1 MHQFF
6 IFANKNNSNFGGKL
20 NAIQAN
26 YVNFNPEIYN
36 GNIQIVFF
44 YNLDNLNLSNGQTPI
59 KRILCQGHRK
69 LKIGGG
75 ALPFAWASILPY
87 CSFFK
92 LYISDPLP
100 LLLFVS
106 FFIHSKCM
114 GFKPWSIEPTKD
126 DFWTP
131 PTQQIKKKTYVPA
144 VDD

>member
-69 LKIGGG
+69 LKIGEGRYLLPG
-75 ALPFAWASILPY
+75 HLSSLIVHFLNCIYPTPSPFYFLYHFSFVPSAWDLSLEALS
-87 CSFFK
+87 
-92 LYISDPLP
+92 
-100 LLLFVS
+100 LLKTIF
-106 FFIHSKCM
+106 
-114 GFKPWSIEPTKD
+114 GPP
-126 DFWTP
+126 P
-131 PTQQIKKKTYVPA
+131 PTNKKKNLRA
-144 VDD
+144 CSR

>member
-1 MHQFF
+1 MHQFV
-6 IFANKNNSNFGGKL
+6 IYANKNNSNFGGKL
-20 NAIQAN
+20 NAIKAN

-92 LYISDPLP
+92 LYISDPP
-100 LLLFVS
+100 PPFTFCIIFHLFQVHG
-106 FFIHSKCM
+106 I
-114 GFKPWSIEPTKD
+114 
-126 DFWTP
+126 
-131 PTQQIKKKTYVPA
+131 
-144 VDD
+144 

>member
-1 MHQFF
+1 M
-6 IFANKNNSNFGGKL
+6 
-20 NAIQAN
+20 QAS

-59 KRILCQGHRK
+59 KRIPGQGHRK
-69 LKIGGG
+69 RKTG

-126 DFWTP
+126 DFLDP
-131 PTQQIKKKTYVPA
+131 PPPIKIKNLRACSRLLNNKTK
-144 VDD
+144 

>member
-1 MHQFF
+1 M
-6 IFANKNNSNFGGKL
+6 
-20 NAIQAN
+20 QAS

-59 KRILCQGHRK
+59 KRIPGQGHRK
-69 LKIGGG
+69 RKTG

-106 FFIHSKCM
+106 FFIHFKCM
-114 GFKPWSIEPTKD
+114 GFKPWSTEPTKD
-126 DFWTP
+126 DFLDP
-131 PTQQIKKKTYVPA
+131 PPPQIKIKNLRACSRLLNNKTK
-144 VDD
+144 